1 MRRRNFIAALGG
13 AAAWPLAARGQQGE
27 RVRRLVVLVG
37 AQTSEDPDAQAN
49 VTAFLQALHELG
61 WTNGRNIRI
70 DTRWAGGNAAD
81 INRHAAELVAL
92 APDAILASGTAA
104 LGPLLQ
110 ASRTVPIVFVNVA
123 DAVGAGFV
131 DSLAR
136 PGGNATGFI
145 AFEYGMSAK
154 WLELLKQILPGMTRA
169 AVLRDAAITA
179 GIGQFAIIQS
189 VASSLGVEVIPLGM
203 RDAAE
208 IEGAVSAFA
217 RSTNCG
223 LIVTSSALAV
233 LHRELIISL
242 AARHKLPTIYYR
254 RLYVTS
260 GGLISYGYD
269 LVGQYRR
276 AAGYV
281 DRVLKGERP
290 ADLPV
295 QAPTKYELVINLK
308 TATALGL
315 TIPMTLQAAAEEV
328 IE

>member
-1 MRRRNFIAALGG
+1 MEGCMRRRNFIAALGG

-131 DSLAR
+131 DSLAPR
-136 PGGNATGFI
+136 RKR
-145 AFEYGMSAK
+145 Y
-154 WLELLKQILPGMTRA
+154 R
-169 AVLRDAAITA
+169 V
-179 GIGQFAIIQS
+179 
-189 VASSLGVEVIPLGM
+189 
-203 RDAAE
+203 
-208 IEGAVSAFA
+208 
-217 RSTNCG
+217 
-223 LIVTSSALAV
+223 
-233 LHRELIISL
+233 HR
-242 AARHKLPTIYYR
+242 
-254 RLYVTS
+254 V
-260 GGLISYGYD
+260 
-269 LVGQYRR
+269 
-276 AAGYV
+276 
-281 DRVLKGERP
+281 
-290 ADLPV
+290 
-295 QAPTKYELVINLK
+295 
-308 TATALGL
+308 
-315 TIPMTLQAAAEEV
+315 
-328 IE
+328 